1 MNMFTKLMAVAISAS
16 AFAFTATASAEEAP
30 DMLVKRISED
40 VLNIAKA
47 DKDIQ
52 AGNVNRIVSLV
63 QEKIVPYVDSDRM
76 TSLAAGRYW
85 RQATPE
91 QQQQLT
97 TQFRTLLIYTYA
109 GALSQVRDQKIEY
122 KPLRADPSDTDVEVR
137 SQLVQSHGDPVQLS
151 YRMEKLDAGW
161 KMYDINVMGAWLVE
175 AYKGTFSSEI
185 TKNGIDGL
193 IKTLTDKNK
202 QLAARSTAKK

>member
-202 QLAARSTAKK
+202 QLAARSTTKK

>member
-1 MNMFTKLMAVAISAS
+1 
-16 AFAFTATASAEEAP
+16 
-30 DMLVKRISED
+30 MLVKRISED
-40 VLNIAKA
+40 VLNIAKT
-47 DKDIQ
+47 DKDVQ

-63 QEKIVPYVDSDRM
+63 EEKIVPYVDSDRM
-76 TSLAAGRYW
+76 TALAAGRYW
-85 RQATPE
+85 RQASPE
-91 QQQQLT
+91 QQQQLI
-97 TQFRTLLIYTYA
+97 TQFRTLLIFTYA

-122 KPLRADPSDTDVEVR
+122 KPLRADPADTDVEVR

-151 YRMEKLDAGW
+151 YRMEKMDSGW

-185 TKNGIDGL
+185 SKNGIDGL

-202 QLAARSTAKK
+202 QLASRSSVKK

>member
-1 MNMFTKLMAVAISAS
+1 MNMFTKLVAVAISAS

-30 DMLVKRISED
+30 DMLVK
-40 VLNIAKA
+40 
-47 DKDIQ
+47 
-52 AGNVNRIVSLV
+52 RIVSLV

-161 KMYDINVMGAWLVE
+161 KMYEDRKSVV
-175 AYKGTFSSEI
+175 
-185 TKNGIDGL
+185 
-193 IKTLTDKNK
+193 
-202 QLAARSTAKK
+202 